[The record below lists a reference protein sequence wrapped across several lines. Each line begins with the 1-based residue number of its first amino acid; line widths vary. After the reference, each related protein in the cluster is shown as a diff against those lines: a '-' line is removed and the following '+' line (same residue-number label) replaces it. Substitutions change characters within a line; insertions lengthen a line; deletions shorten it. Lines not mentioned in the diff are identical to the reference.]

1 MSAFIFFKHEKADKI
16 VGEATQGIFGKL
28 PSPNGNSSDNYY
40 HGWIQLN
47 SVTQTVTRAIES
59 GRSGTARA
67 RAGCVLEDI
76 EIEKEVDTTTTVL
89 LEACSGGT
97 AFPEVWVHMCTAIQ
111 QDDVQHSLH
120 PYLEFRLFSV
130 KVTSHSINASGAD
143 DGAIPTETLSLNF
156 DKVHWKYFPIGPYP
170 KNPTAGANDV
180 GNPVVAGWDVV
191 TAARFSLPPGS

>member
-156 DKVHWKYFPIGPYP
+156 DKVHWKYFPIGP
-170 KNPTAGANDV
+170 
-180 GNPVVAGWDVV
+180 
-191 TAARFSLPPGS
+191 

>member
-1 MSAFIFFKHEKADKI
+1 MAAFIFFKHEKPDKI

-76 EIEKEVDTTTTVL
+76 EVEKEVDTTTTVL
-89 LEACSGGT
+89 LEACSGLIVEATVFAYSFDVNLATGT
-97 AFPEVWVHMCTAIQ
+97 WLKSGSPRNRARSRYARRIA
-111 QDDVQHSLH
+111 
-120 PYLEFRLFSV
+120 
-130 KVTSHSINASGAD
+130 SIRRCR
-143 DGAIPTETLSLNF
+143 
-156 DKVHWKYFPIGPYP
+156 
-170 KNPTAGANDV
+170 AGAVSRPFDFMSN
-180 GNPVVAGWDVV
+180 GSRMLSISMR
-191 TAARFSLPPGS
+191 TTPPELGGGIETISKPL